1 MKKIITAIGDPF
13 LNEELK
19 KYEKYEILG
28 PDILYQEG
36 ILEKLEKN
44 KQIDFLILSELLP
57 GEINLIDL
65 ISKIKEKNS
74 KIEIIIILEEEKE
87 ELKNML
93 IGKGIFN
100 IFYNNKITIEEII
113 KIINKKVINSD
124 EEIKEEI
131 KLLKKMILEK
141 ELENKNQ
148 KNNFIKINEPKNK
161 REKTKNM
168 LKHFKENKKE
178 EKIKILSITGA
189 NGARKNNNI
198 IFISA

>member
-1 MKKIITAIGDPF
+1 
-13 LNEELK
+13 
-19 KYEKYEILG
+19 
-28 PDILYQEG
+28 
-36 ILEKLEKN
+36 
-44 KQIDFLILSELLP
+44 
-57 GEINLIDL
+57 
-65 ISKIKEKNS
+65 
-74 KIEIIIILEEEKE
+74 
-87 ELKNML
+87 ML